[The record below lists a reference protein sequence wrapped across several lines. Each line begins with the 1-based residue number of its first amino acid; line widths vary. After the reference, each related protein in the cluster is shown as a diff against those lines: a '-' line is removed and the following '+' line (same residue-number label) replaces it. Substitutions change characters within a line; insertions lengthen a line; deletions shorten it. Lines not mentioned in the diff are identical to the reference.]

1 MSFNEFNIHFFAVKL
16 APDTSPQLILTT
28 TSRMSRLHCFLGV
41 PSTLRKIG
49 LGSGAIGA
57 TESPELEA

>member
-1 MSFNEFNIHFFAVKL
+1 MKYTVFCCETWTGHFSTTDSDFNFTHVATPL
-16 APDTSPQLILTT
+16 L
-28 TSRMSRLHCFLGV
+28 LGV

>member
-1 MSFNEFNIHFFAVKL
+1 MSFNEFNIQFFAVRL
-16 APDTSPQLILTT
+16 GPVSTT
-28 TSRMSRLHCFLGV
+28 DSDFNFTHVATPPLLGV

-49 LGSGAIGA
+49 LGSGAIGE